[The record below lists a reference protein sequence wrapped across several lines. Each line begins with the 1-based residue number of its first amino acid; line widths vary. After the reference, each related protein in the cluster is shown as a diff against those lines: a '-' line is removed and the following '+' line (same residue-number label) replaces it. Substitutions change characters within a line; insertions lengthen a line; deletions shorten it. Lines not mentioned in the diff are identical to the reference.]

1 MFVISAKEIKKNQSK
16 TISVL
21 VQFAKDRRFNSMYQA
36 KNEFLVST
44 MQKTG

>member
-1 MFVISAKEIKKNQSK
+1 MFVISTKELKKNQSK

-36 KNEFLVST
+36 KNEFIAST
-44 MQKTG
+44 MKKTG